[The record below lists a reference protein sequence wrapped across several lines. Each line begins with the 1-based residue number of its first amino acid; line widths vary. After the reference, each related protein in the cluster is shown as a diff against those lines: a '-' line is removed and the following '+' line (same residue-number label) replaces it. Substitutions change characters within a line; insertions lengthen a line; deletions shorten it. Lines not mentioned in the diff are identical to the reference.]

1 MLSED
6 KHILH
11 RSVKDFMR
19 KAGLKVLRRGS
30 LFEEE
35 FSKWYREVKRFVE
48 NLELKTKKKDK

>member
-1 MLSED
+1 
-6 KHILH
+6 
-11 RSVKDFMR
+11 MR